1 MDEFFLFPFFVLIGL
16 IAGILGSMI
25 GVGGGIIISPALTFL
40 GLSPPQVASTSLF
53 AVSSTS
59 ISSTLA
65 YAKSNKI
72 QYMLGIKMALL
83 SVPGAIIGS
92 YFSTSIDPA
101 YFKALLAIILVAT
114 GVYLIYKKSMI
125 NGNSLSFESIWVKIL
140 FFSSTFVAG
149 IISSLFG
156 IGGGVIFV
164 PLMIMII
171 GLTMYLAAPTSQFIL
186 MITSLVG
193 LTTHIIL
200 GNPQYIPA
208 ILLSIGAFVG
218 AQIGS
223 RLSPK
228 LSEQKLRLILGIT
241 FIGIAIR
248 LLLDFYEVSKIT
260 IVS

>member
-1 MDEFFLFPFFVLIGL
+1 MEEFFLFPFFVFIGL

-59 ISSTLA
+59 ISSTIA
-65 YAKSNKI
+65 YAKSKKI
-72 QYMLGIKMALL
+72 HYILGIKMALV
-83 SVPGAIIGS
+83 SIPGAIIGS
-92 YFSTSIDPA
+92 YFSISIDPG
-101 YFKALLAIILVAT
+101 YFKVLLAIILVGT
-114 GVYLIYKKSMI
+114 GIYLIYKKSVI
-125 NGNSLSFESIWVKIL
+125 NGNSLLFESKWVKIL
-140 FFSSTFVAG
+140 FYSSTFVAG

-164 PLMIMII
+164 PLMIMIL

-193 LTTHIIL
+193 LTTHILL
-200 GNPQYIPA
+200 GNPQYLPA
-208 ILLSIGAFVG
+208 VLLSVGAFAG
-218 AQIGS
+218 AQVGS
-223 RLSPK
+223 RLSSK

-241 FIGIAIR
+241 FIGIA
-248 LLLDFYEVSKIT
+248 LGLMLDFYQVT
-260 IVS
+260 

>member
-1 MDEFFLFPFFVLIGL
+1 
-16 IAGILGSMI
+16 MI

-40 GLSPPQVASTSLF
+40 GLTPAQVASTSLF

-59 ISSTLA
+59 ISSTIA
-65 YAKSNKI
+65 YARSKKI

-83 SVPGAIIGS
+83 SIPGAIIGS
-92 YFSTSIDPA
+92 YFSTYIDPG
-101 YFKALLAIILVAT
+101 YFKILLAIILVAT
-114 GVYLIYKKSMI
+114 GIFLMYRKSI
-125 NGNSLSFESIWVKIL
+125 SNGNSLSLEATWVKVL
-140 FFSSTFVAG
+140 FFSGTFVAG

-164 PLMIMII
+164 PLMIVIV
-171 GLTMYLAAPTSQFIL
+171 GLTMYLAAPSSQFVL

-200 GNPQYIPA
+200 GNPQYLPA
-208 ILLSIGAFVG
+208 VLLSIGAFAG

-223 RLSPK
+223 RLSTK

-241 FIGIAIR
+241 FFGIA
-248 LLLDFYEVSKIT
+248 LKLVLDFYHFG
-260 IVS
+260 

>member
-1 MDEFFLFPFFVLIGL
+1 LDGFLLFPFFVLIGL
-16 IAGILGSMI
+16 IAGLLGSMI

-72 QYMLGIKMALL
+72 QYMLGVKMALL
-83 SVPGAIIGS
+83 SIPGAIIGS

-101 YFKALLAIILVAT
+101 YFKALLS
-114 GVYLIYKKSMI
+114 LIYKKSMI

-193 LTTHIIL
+193 LTIHIIL
-200 GNPQYIPA
+200 GNPQYLPA

>member
-1 MDEFFLFPFFVLIGL
+1 M
-16 IAGILGSMI
+16 A
-25 GVGGGIIISPALTFL
+25 AL
-40 GLSPPQVASTSLF
+40 
-53 AVSSTS
+53 S
-59 ISSTLA
+59 I
-65 YAKSNKI
+65 
-72 QYMLGIKMALL
+72 
-83 SVPGAIIGS
+83 PGAIIGS

-114 GVYLIYKKSMI
+114 GIYLIYKKSII
-125 NGNSLSFESIWVKIL
+125 NGDELSFESVWVKIL
-140 FFSSTFVAG
+140 FYSSSFVAG

-171 GLTMYLAAPTSQFIL
+171 GLTMYVAAPTSQFIL

-193 LTTHIIL
+193 LTTHIFL

-208 ILLSIGAFVG
+208 ILLSIGAFTG

-228 LSEQKLRLILGIT
+228 LSEQKLRLIIGIT
-241 FIGIAIR
+241 FIVIAIR
-248 LLLDFYEVSKIT
+248 LIIDFYQASRIT
-260 IVS
+260 IPS

>member
-1 MDEFFLFPFFVLIGL
+1 MEEFLLFPFFVIVGL

-25 GVGGGIIISPALTFL
+25 GVGGGIIISPALTLL
-40 GLSPPQVASTSLF
+40 GLTPPQVASTSLF

-59 ISSTLA
+59 ISSTIA
-65 YAKSNKI
+65 YARSKKI

-83 SVPGAIIGS
+83 SIPGAIIGS
-92 YFSTSIDPA
+92 YFSTYIDPG
-101 YFKALLAIILVAT
+101 YFKILLAIILVAI
-114 GVYLIYKKSMI
+114 GIFLMYRKSI
-125 NGNSLSFESIWVKIL
+125 SNGNFLSLESIWVKVL
-140 FFSSTFVAG
+140 FFSGTFVAG

-164 PLMIMII
+164 PLMIMIV
-171 GLTMYLAAPTSQFIL
+171 GLTMYLAAPTSQFVL

-200 GNPQYIPA
+200 GNPQYLPA
-208 ILLSIGAFVG
+208 VLLSIGAFAG

-223 RLSPK
+223 RLSTK

-241 FIGIAIR
+241 FFGIA
-248 LLLDFYEVSKIT
+248 LKLVLDFYHFG
-260 IVS
+260 

>member
-1 MDEFFLFPFFVLIGL
+1 LLFPFFVIVGL

-40 GLSPPQVASTSLF
+40 GLTPAQVASTSLF

-59 ISSTLA
+59 ISSTIA
-65 YAKSNKI
+65 YARSKKI

-83 SVPGAIIGS
+83 SIPGAIIGS
-92 YFSTSIDPA
+92 YFSTYIDPG
-101 YFKALLAIILVAT
+101 YFKILLAIILVAT
-114 GVYLIYKKSMI
+114 GIFLMYRKSI
-125 NGNSLSFESIWVKIL
+125 SNGNSLSLEATWVKVL
-140 FFSSTFVAG
+140 FFSGTFVAG

-164 PLMIMII
+164 PLMIVIV
-171 GLTMYLAAPTSQFIL
+171 GLTMYLAAPSSQFVL

-200 GNPQYIPA
+200 GNPQYLPA
-208 ILLSIGAFVG
+208 VLLSIGAFAG

-223 RLSPK
+223 RLSTK

-241 FIGIAIR
+241 FFGIA
-248 LLLDFYEVSKIT
+248 LKLVLDFYHFG
-260 IVS
+260 

>member
-1 MDEFFLFPFFVLIGL
+1 MEEFLLFPFFVIIGL

-40 GLSPPQVASTSLF
+40 GLTPPQVASTSLF

-59 ISSTLA
+59 ISSTIA
-65 YAKSNKI
+65 YARSKKI
-72 QYMLGIKMALL
+72 QYKLGIKMALL
-83 SVPGAIIGS
+83 SIPGAIVGS
-92 YFSTSIDPA
+92 YFSTYIDPG
-101 YFKALLAIILVAT
+101 YFKILLAIILVGT
-114 GVYLIYKKSMI
+114 GIYLMYRKSII
-125 NGNSLSFESIWVKIL
+125 NGNSLSLESIWVKIL
-140 FFSSTFVAG
+140 FFSGAFVAG

-164 PLMIMII
+164 PLMIVIV
-171 GLTMYLAAPTSQFIL
+171 GLTMYLAAPTSQFVL

-200 GNPQYIPA
+200 GNPQYLPA
-208 ILLSIGAFVG
+208 VLLSIGAFAG

-223 RLSPK
+223 RLSTK

-241 FIGIAIR
+241 FFGIA
-248 LLLDFYEVSKIT
+248 LKLVLDFYQFG
-260 IVS
+260 

>member
-1 MDEFFLFPFFVLIGL
+1 
-16 IAGILGSMI
+16 MI

-65 YAKSNKI
+65 YSKSKKI

-83 SVPGAIIGS
+83 SIPGAIIGS
-92 YFSTSIDPA
+92 FFSVRIDPGS
-101 YFKALLAIILVAT
+101 FKILLAIVLIGT
-114 GVYLIYKKSMI
+114 GVYLIYKKSI
-125 NGNSLSFESIWVKIL
+125 LAGNSLSFQNLWVRIL

-156 IGGGVIFV
+156 IGGGVVFV
-164 PLMIMII
+164 PLMILIL

-193 LTTHIIL
+193 LSAHIIL
-200 GNPQYIPA
+200 GNPQYVPA
-208 ILLSIGAFVG
+208 ILLSIGAFAG

-223 RLSPK
+223 RLSTK
-228 LSEQKLRLILGIT
+228 LSEQKLRLLLGIT
-241 FIGIAIR
+241 FIGIALR
-248 LLLDFYEVSKIT
+248 LIFDFYQIA
-260 IVS
+260 

>member
-1 MDEFFLFPFFVLIGL
+1 LLFPFFVLVGL

-25 GVGGGIIISPALTFL
+25 GVGGGIIISPVLTFL

-65 YAKSNKI
+65 YSKSKKI

-83 SVPGAIIGS
+83 SIPGAIIGS
-92 YFSTSIDPA
+92 FFSVRIDPGS
-101 YFKALLAIILVAT
+101 FKILLAIVLIGT
-114 GVYLIYKKSMI
+114 GVYLIYKKSI
-125 NGNSLSFESIWVKIL
+125 LAGNSLSFQNLWVRIL

-156 IGGGVIFV
+156 IGGGVVFV
-164 PLMIMII
+164 PLMIMVL

-193 LTTHIIL
+193 LSTHIIL

-208 ILLSIGAFVG
+208 ILLSIGAFAG

-223 RLSPK
+223 RLSTK
-228 LSEQKLRLILGIT
+228 LSEQKLRLLLGIT
-241 FIGIAIR
+241 FIGIALR
-248 LLLDFYEVSKIT
+248 LILDFYQIA
-260 IVS
+260 

>member
-1 MDEFFLFPFFVLIGL
+1 LEEIFLFPFFVFIGL
-16 IAGILGSMI
+16 IAGVLGSMI

-59 ISSTLA
+59 ISSTVA
-65 YAKSNKI
+65 YAKSKKI

-83 SVPGAIIGS
+83 SIPGAIIGS
-92 YFSTSIDPA
+92 YFSISIDPG
-101 YFKALLAIILVAT
+101 YFKVLLAIILVGT
-114 GVYLIYKKSMI
+114 GIYLFNKKSII
-125 NGNSLSFESIWVKIL
+125 NGNSLSFESIWIKIL
-140 FFSSTFVAG
+140 FYSSAFVAG

-193 LTTHIIL
+193 LTTHMIL

-208 ILLSIGAFVG
+208 VLLSIGAFAG
-218 AQIGS
+218 AQVGS
-223 RLSPK
+223 RLSSK
-228 LSEQKLRLILGIT
+228 LSEEKLRLILGVT
-241 FIGIAIR
+241 FIGIAFR
-248 LLLDFYEVSKIT
+248 LMFDFYQAT
-260 IVS
+260 

>member
-1 MDEFFLFPFFVLIGL
+1 LEEFFLFPFFVFIGL

-40 GLSPPQVASTSLF
+40 GLSPPQVAGTSLF

-59 ISSTLA
+59 ISSTIA
-65 YAKSNKI
+65 YAKSKKI

-83 SVPGAIIGS
+83 SIPGAIMGS
-92 YFSTSIDPA
+92 YFSISIDPGF
-101 YFKALLAIILVAT
+101 FKVLLAIILVGT
-114 GVYLIYKKSMI
+114 GIYLIYKKSVI
-125 NGNSLSFESIWVKIL
+125 NGNSLPFESIWVKIL
-140 FFSSTFVAG
+140 FYSSTFVAG

-164 PLMIMII
+164 PLMIMIL

-200 GNPQYIPA
+200 GNPQYLPA
-208 ILLSIGAFVG
+208 VLLSIGAFAG
-218 AQIGS
+218 AQVGS

-241 FIGIAIR
+241 FIGIALR
-248 LLLDFYEVSKIT
+248 LMFDFYQVT
-260 IVS
+260 

>member
-1 MDEFFLFPFFVLIGL
+1 MLFPFYVIVGL

-40 GLSPPQVASTSLF
+40 GLTPPQVASTSLF

-59 ISSTLA
+59 ISSTIA
-65 YAKSNKI
+65 YARSKKI

-83 SVPGAIIGS
+83 SIPGAIVGS
-92 YFSTSIDPA
+92 YFSTYIDPD
-101 YFKALLAIILVAT
+101 YFKILLAIILVAT
-114 GVYLIYKKSMI
+114 GIYLIYRKSI
-125 NGNSLSFESIWVKIL
+125 GNGNILSLESIWVKIL
-140 FFSSTFVAG
+140 FFSGAFVAG

-164 PLMIMII
+164 PLMIVIV
-171 GLTMYLAAPTSQFIL
+171 GLTMHLAAPTSQFVL

-193 LTTHIIL
+193 LTIHIIL
-200 GNPQYIPA
+200 GNPQYLPA
-208 ILLSIGAFVG
+208 VLLSIGSFAG

-223 RLSPK
+223 RLSTK

-241 FIGIAIR
+241 FFGIA
-248 LLLDFYEVSKIT
+248 LKLVLDFYQFG
-260 IVS
+260 

>member
-1 MDEFFLFPFFVLIGL
+1 LEEFLLFPFFVIVGL

-40 GLSPPQVASTSLF
+40 GLTPAQVASTSLF

-59 ISSTLA
+59 ISSTIA
-65 YAKSNKI
+65 YARSKKI

-83 SVPGAIIGS
+83 SIPGAIIGS
-92 YFSTSIDPA
+92 YFSTYIDPG
-101 YFKALLAIILVAT
+101 YFKILLAIILVAT
-114 GVYLIYKKSMI
+114 GIFLMYRKSI
-125 NGNSLSFESIWVKIL
+125 SNGNSLSLEATWVKVL
-140 FFSSTFVAG
+140 FFSGTFVAG

-164 PLMIMII
+164 PLMIVIV
-171 GLTMYLAAPTSQFIL
+171 GLTMYLAAPSSQFVL

-200 GNPQYIPA
+200 GNPQYLPA
-208 ILLSIGAFVG
+208 VLLSIGAFAG

-223 RLSPK
+223 RLSTK

-241 FIGIAIR
+241 FFGIA
-248 LLLDFYEVSKIT
+248 LKLVLDFYHFG
-260 IVS
+260 

>member
-1 MDEFFLFPFFVLIGL
+1 LEEIFLFPFFVFIGL

-59 ISSTLA
+59 ISSTVA
-65 YAKSNKI
+65 YAKSKKI

-83 SVPGAIIGS
+83 SIPGAIIGS
-92 YFSTSIDPA
+92 YFSISIDPG
-101 YFKALLAIILVAT
+101 YFKVLLAIILVGT
-114 GVYLIYKKSMI
+114 GIYLSYKKSII
-125 NGNSLSFESIWVKIL
+125 NGNSLSFESIWIKIL
-140 FFSSTFVAG
+140 FYSSAFVAG

-208 ILLSIGAFVG
+208 VLLSIGAFPG
-218 AQIGS
+218 AQVGS
-223 RLSPK
+223 RLSSK
-228 LSEQKLRLILGIT
+228 LSEQKLRLILGVT
-241 FIGIAIR
+241 FIGIAFR
-248 LLLDFYEVSKIT
+248 LMFDFYQAT
-260 IVS
+260 

>member
-1 MDEFFLFPFFVLIGL
+1 MDELFLFPFFVLIGSV
-16 IAGILGSMI
+16 AGLLGSMI

-40 GLSPPQVASTSLF
+40 GFSPPQVASTSLF

-65 YAKSNKI
+65 YAKSKKI
-72 QYMLGIKMALL
+72 QYMLGLKMAAL
-83 SVPGAIIGS
+83 SIPGAIIGS
-92 YFSTSIDPA
+92 FFSTSIDPA

-114 GVYLIYKKSMI
+114 GIYLIYKKSII
-125 NGNSLSFESIWVKIL
+125 NGDELSFESVWVKIL
-140 FFSSTFVAG
+140 FYSSSFVAG

-171 GLTMYLAAPTSQFIL
+171 GLTMYVAAPTSQFIL

-193 LTTHIIL
+193 LTTHIFL

-208 ILLSIGAFVG
+208 ILLSIGAFTG

-228 LSEQKLRLILGIT
+228 LSEQKLRLIIGIT
-241 FIGIAIR
+241 FIVIAIR
-248 LLLDFYEVSKIT
+248 LIIDFYQASRIT
-260 IVS
+260 IPS